1 MVDLRQQYHDLKD
14 KIDSSLKII
23 EDCAQSFGAIS
34 DGKQTG
40 SIGDIGCF
48 SFFPS
53 KNLGA
58 IGDGG
63 MVCTHDDQLAADL
76 KMQLSTHYRTKHW
89 DTQLN
94 VKLDTS
100 HE

>member
-1 MVDLRQQYHDLKD
+1 MNWLYDEQR
-14 KIDSSLKII
+14 SSGRTHGGLTP
-23 EDCAQSFGAIS
+23 AVPRF
-34 DGKQTG
+34 
-40 SIGDIGCF
+40 
-48 SFFPS
+48 
-53 KNLGA
+53 N
-58 IGDGG
+58 GG

-76 KMQLSTHYRTKHW
+76 KMQLSTHYWTKHW